1 MKTIKRS
8 LRVFLLSLIA
18 AVAFNAQAQP
28 FLDNYHVYVIQPNPV
43 NQNVQLRGQFEQQFL
58 PAFVVEHA
66 KHLNPA
72 LVNNQQNLRDPNA
85 HLSWYHI
92 NAPNE
97 PNRVVTV
104 QNQFGMQ
111 TLLIGNPKALLAPT
125 EKIEPGSQFPQG
137 LDHYKVYEVL
147 QANPVNQQVNIRDQF
162 VPNEGNVAM
171 NPVFFAVPVE
181 KWHNGNLFPI
191 NNTQDHIVFYDKDPI
206 NYNFFRNTQDQ
217 FGFKPM
223 QTVFG
228 ELLGIVSAKLNW
240 NQVD

>member
-18 AVAFNAQAQP
+18 SFAFNAQAQP
-28 FLDNYHVYVIQPNPV
+28 FLDDYHVYVIQPNPV
-43 NQNVQLRGQFEQQFL
+43 NQGVQLRGQFDQQFL
-58 PAFVVEHA
+58 PAFVVDHI

-72 LVNNQQNLRDPNA
+72 SVNQQNIINQHA

-92 NAPNE
+92 NAQPE
-97 PNRVVTV
+97 PMRSVMV
-104 QNQFGMQ
+104 QNQFGVQ

-147 QANPVNQQVNIRDQF
+147 QANPVNQQVNIADQF
-162 VPNEGNVAM
+162 VNENNMAM

-191 NNTQDHIVFYDKDPI
+191 NNPQDHIVFYSKNPI
-206 NYNFFRNTQDQ
+206 NYNFFRNTRDQ
-217 FGFKPM
+217 FGPKPM

-228 ELLGIVSAKLNW
+228 ELLGIVSSKLMW
-240 NQVD
+240 DQADQ